1 MIASAVWL
9 GPRYGVTAL
18 AVGFVAGSAA
28 RLACQLVPL
37 RALQLRLR
45 ASLNVHDPGFRA
57 IAALVPPLLLGS
69 ALGNV
74 NTLVDRAV
82 GSMVGEG
89 TISSLGYAWRIIG
102 LGETLL
108 VASLLT
114 ALYPAFGAAA
124 GGRDLAE
131 MRRLVGR
138 GLATVATVLLPV
150 CGFLFVCA
158 GPLVALLFQHG
169 SFGPSDTQRTATAV
183 LWYAPALVALGWREL
198 VVRASYA
205 LGDTRRPVLVAVVA
219 MAVNVVGDLSL
230 GLAFGI
236 KGLAASTSL
245 SLVCAALVNTWL
257 LGTRHGAVDLKPLFG
272 MVGRTAAAAAA
283 GTAAGALVR
292 RLLGPVVGQGIMAE
306 LLLLSSVACAVLMIS
321 VAGLYVLRAPERRLL
336 GDAID
341 IVTPGRR

>member
-1 MIASAVWL
+1 MS
-9 GPRYGVTAL
+9 
-18 AVGFVAGSAA
+18 AGSASGSE
-28 RLACQLVPL
+28 
-37 RALQLRLR
+37 LRLR

-138 GLATVATVLLPV
+138 GLATAATVLFPV

-158 GPLVALLFQHG
+158 GPLVALLFERG
-169 SFGPSDTQRTATAV
+169 SFGPTDTQRTATAV
-183 LWYAPALVALGWREL
+183 LWYAPGAGGSR
-198 VVRASYA
+198 
-205 LGDTRRPVLVAVVA
+205 
-219 MAVNVVGDLSL
+219 MA
-230 GLAFGI
+230 
-236 KGLAASTSL
+236 
-245 SLVCAALVNTWL
+245 
-257 LGTRHGAVDLKPLFG
+257 R
-272 MVGRTAAAAAA
+272 VGRAC
-283 GTAAGALVR
+283 LVR
-292 RLLGPVVGQGIMAE
+292 PRRHATTGLGGGGRYG
-306 LLLLSSVACAVLMIS
+306 C
-321 VAGLYVLRAPERRLL
+321 ERR
-336 GDAID
+336 G
-341 IVTPGRR
+341 